1 MKRVIALTLAAVL
14 PTALA
19 AQEVEPRNLSPI
31 RAMGAYVAT
40 DDMEG
45 SEAFY
50 STLFDRAPAIGQ
62 PNFVAFDVAGGW
74 FAVVSRDKYAPEAMP
89 GSGAV
94 PYLQATDL
102 KALQDR
108 TAATGITVPEIIEEP
123 GIHLLKITDP
133 NGQLI
138 EFFKL
143 TGQ

>member
-1 MKRVIALTLAAVL
+1 MRRFIALTFAAVL
-14 PTALA
+14 PTALGA
-19 AQEVEPRNLSPI
+19 EDAKPVDVAPI
-31 RAMGAYVAT
+31 MAMGAYVPT

-45 SEAFY
+45 SKAFY
-50 STLFDRAPAIGQ
+50 RTLFGSDPAIGL
-62 PNFVAFDVAGGW
+62 PDFVAFEVAGGW
-74 FAVVSRDKYAPEAMP
+74 FAIVSREKYAPGSKA

-94 PYLQATDL
+94 PYLQSSDL
-102 KALQDR
+102 EALQAR
-108 TAATGITVPEIIEEP
+108 ATSAGVSTPNIIEEP

>member
-1 MKRVIALTLAAVL
+1 MKSLLALGLVLILPATLSAA
-14 PTALA
+14 A
-19 AQEVEPRNLSPI
+19 ADQPDPAPILS
-31 RAMGAYVAT
+31 MGAYVPT
-40 DDMEG
+40 DDMQG

-50 STLFDRAPAIGQ
+50 RALFDRPPVIGL
-62 PNFVAFDVAGGW
+62 PHFVAFDVEGGW
-74 FAVVSRDKYAPEAMP
+74 FAIVSRARYAPGAEP

-94 PYLQATDL
+94 PYLQSADL
-102 KALQDR
+102 KALQAR
-108 TAATGITVPEIIEEP
+108 VAATGATPPEIIEEP